1 MSGKWNFRQKLQSIR
16 AETGI
21 FSSEFAVD
29 IAGCV
34 CYNRKKWREAANGSS
49 PECRIEEPC
58 LETEWNDIYD
68 ADRNLTGRV
77 HMRGTPWK
85 PGEFG
90 LVVCV
95 WVYDGR
101 GRMLLT
107 RRAPEKSFAGTWENS
122 GGAAKAGETSRQAIS
137 RELFEET
144 GIRAEPEEFE
154 LLCSDRDQNTIYDFY
169 CLYRPVRL
177 RDTVLLPG
185 ETDGIMWAT
194 FGKIHWMI
202 RSHRIC
208 RIIAGQF
215 LRQEAM
221 LKLRNMPK
229 PSC

>member
-16 AETGI
+16 AETGS
-21 FSSEFAVD
+21 FPSEFAVD

-101 GRMLLT
+101 GRPAVRQSAGSCSRKPGSGQS
-107 RRAPEKSFAGTWENS
+107 RRNLNCCARIGIKIRFMTFTVCTARS
-122 GGAAKAGETSRQAIS
+122 GS
-137 RELFEET
+137 
-144 GIRAEPEEFE
+144 GIRC
-154 LLCSDRDQNTIYDFY
+154 CS
-169 CLYRPVRL
+169 
-177 RDTVLLPG
+177 PG
-185 ETDGIMWAT
+185 KPTG
-194 FGKIHWMI
+194 
-202 RSHRIC
+202 SC
-208 RIIAGQF
+208 GQHLERF
-215 LRQEAM
+215 TG
-221 LKLRNMPK
+221 
-229 PSC
+229 